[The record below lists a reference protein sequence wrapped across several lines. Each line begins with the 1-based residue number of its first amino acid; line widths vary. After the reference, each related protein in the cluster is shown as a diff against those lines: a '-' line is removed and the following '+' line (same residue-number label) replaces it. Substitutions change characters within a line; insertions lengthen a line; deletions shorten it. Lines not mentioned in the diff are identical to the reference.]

1 MIKHIYTGF
10 HTAIATDSFTTDYIH
25 VGKGVLQG
33 DCLSPLLFNMAIN
46 TFIQRIKGL
55 QFEQLGY
62 KFLKYLSPRHW
73 YQFADDAAIVTGSE
87 KHNQILLNE
96 FSRWCTWTKMSIR
109 IDKCHTFGMEKVRT
123 APKQV
128 MPKLYLNNTLIP
140 QIKLQESFTYLGK
153 HFDFEMTSNKHKT
166 SLLDNLKRM
175 LQTIDAL
182 PLHPRNKI
190 KLYQQYIL
198 PKLSWDLTISD
209 ISVTWVKQALDP
221 LLSSRI
227 RQWLEIP
234 INGTLDILSL
244 TKSKYGIGLIT
255 IANRFLQ
262 CQVTMRN
269 CMKNSKNADIRKI
282 HEVTNKGANIK
293 IDTFTSTQAII
304 KELRNDNVEKITQL
318 SSQSLVVKSIW
329 NYTMKTT
336 ISIWQKVLQ
345 KLPRNIYSF
354 TLRYLNNTLA
364 NGTNMLKWGRVTSSL
379 CTACTN
385 PQTLGHVMGGCKV
398 HLKEKRYNYR
408 HDSVLLN
415 VIKVLDTCDGIDLYG
430 DLPTYKNPS
439 IVTGDN
445 FRPDIVFLKENK
457 LYIIELTVGFET
469 NIEINTQNKEKRYRP
484 LITPLLQTYE
494 IVYVNLSM
502 GAIGTF

>member
-1 MIKHIYTGF
+1 
-10 HTAIATDSFTTDYIH
+10 
-25 VGKGVLQG
+25 
-33 DCLSPLLFNMAIN
+33 
-46 TFIQRIKGL
+46 
-55 QFEQLGY
+55 
-62 KFLKYLSPRHW
+62 
-73 YQFADDAAIVTGSE
+73 
-87 KHNQILLNE
+87 
-96 FSRWCTWTKMSIR
+96 
-109 IDKCHTFGMEKVRT
+109 MEKVRT

-153 HFDFEMTSNKHKT
+153 HFDFEMTSNQHKT

-209 ISVTWVKQALDP
+209 ISITWVKQALDP
-221 LLSSRI
+221 LLASRI

-262 CQVTMRN
+262 CQVTLRN

-282 HEVTNKGANIK
+282 HEVTNKGPNIK
-293 IDTFTSTQAII
+293 IDTFTSTQVAIKDARNVTQQNILERTIQSLII
-304 KELRNDNVEKITQL
+304 KA
-318 SSQSLVVKSIW
+318 IW
-329 NYTMKTT
+329 TNTMKSAWST
-336 ISIWQKVLQ
+336 WHKALEN
-345 KLPRNIYSF
+345 LPSNIYSF

-364 NGTNMLKWGRVTSSL
+364 NGTNMLKWSRTANAL
-379 CTACTN
+379 CPACQKT
-385 PQTLGHVMGGCKV
+385 QTLGHVVGGCKA
-398 HLKEKRYNYR
+398 HLREGRYNYR

-415 VIKVLDTCDGIDLYG
+415 IAKALIPQDGITMYV
-430 DLPTYKNPS
+430 DLPNYRDPS
-439 IVTGDN
+439 IITGMDY
-445 FRPDIVFLKENK
+445 RPDILFIKQNK
-457 LYIIELTVGFET
+457 LYLIELTVGFEP
-469 NIEINTQNKEKRYRP
+469 NITKH
-484 LITPLLQTYE
+484 
-494 IVYVNLSM
+494 
-502 GAIGTF
+502 